1 MHFIW
6 SLLALLGRLSSSC
19 AHTIHLLGLDLCVLS
34 VVKHAQH
41 PDDDLSCFSIPHF
54 LFAFIRTPLSFSP
67 LFISIWLIP
76 YTPIWSQPNYAYKH
90 KMIKLNATC
99 KVKSN
104 VCCSSEANERE
115 REMEGKFLFRAT
127 NCVHRFLDKSL
138 ANSPP
143 LFCLFS
149 VEALCFCC

>member
-1 MHFIW
+1 MILNIKLRNVCLFFCHFIW
-6 SLLALLGRLSSSC
+6 SLLALLGRLFSSR
-19 AHTIHLLGLDLCVLS
+19 AHTIHSLGLDLCVLS

-104 VCCSSEANERE
+104 VCCSSASERE
-115 REMEGKFLFRAT
+115 RERVEI
-127 NCVHRFLDKSL
+127 S
-138 ANSPP
+138 
-143 LFCLFS
+143 FS
-149 VEALCFCC
+149 CYQLCAPISR